1 MQSVSDKIL
10 KRRAAVQ
17 RWKANNREYY
27 LQQKREL
34 SARPEYRLKMRQKYA
49 EKQQELKDAGILPR
63 KMGRPRLYPPE
74 EWRNVERE
82 RARLASARY
91 RLRKKLS
98 RVQENNESTTSPDP
112 SSESD
117 RSSYS
122 CGTTTKCASFRH
134 WVGPAN
140 EWTEWKVSNTV

>member
-1 MQSVSDKIL
+1 MQSVSEKIL

-49 EKQQELKDAGILPR
+49 EKQQELKDTGILPR

-122 CGTTTKCASFRH
+122 LGRTSKITQKRH
-134 WVGPAN
+134 WVGHPN
-140 EWTEWKVSNTV
+140 EWEVSHTL